1 MRITPSTA
9 AASARGRAL
18 RYTRANKAPPA
29 SALQGRG
36 SPRLCTTL
44 PFTRGPNRDTLTGKR
59 PDRWHGRGDLGK
71 LSEIRTRGADG
82 GVRYALRGWRPQAKA
97 AHA

>member
-1 MRITPSTA
+1 MRITHSTV
-9 AASARGRAL
+9 AASARGRSL
-18 RYTRANKAPPA
+18 RYTRAIRASPA
-29 SALQGRG
+29 SALKVRV
-36 SPRLCTTL
+36 SPSLCTTL

-82 GVRYALRGWRPQAKA
+82 GVRHALRGWRPQAKA